1 MQWFNLAQRD
11 TNVAD
16 ALRQFARSHEWF
28 DIYKVY
34 EIIRDDLGS
43 KKLNSKK
50 FVGKTDLD
58 LLRQTANYY
67 RHARTAR
74 PSKPMTHNDAREL
87 IRRVLRHWLEEKD
100 ATS

>member
-43 KKLNSKK
+43 KKLN
-50 FVGKTDLD
+50 
-58 LLRQTANYY
+58 
-67 RHARTAR
+67 
-74 PSKPMTHNDAREL
+74 
-87 IRRVLRHWLEEKD
+87 
-100 ATS
+100 